1 MTQNEMD
8 KKGRRR
14 SRMRER
20 EDYRPRGG
28 KNLGWKK
35 RQGPRN
41 RREERWRLTPLERKL
56 KENKRNEDK
65 KTRDEK
71 KIYTKAKRR
80 KERREYERI

>member
-35 RQGPRN
+35 R
-41 RREERWRLTPLERKL
+41 
-56 KENKRNEDK
+56 
-65 KTRDEK
+65 
-71 KIYTKAKRR
+71 
-80 KERREYERI
+80 